1 MMPLTAMTAFFATEV
16 VLAAL
21 GVLRCPGCVTV
32 TTRAKVG
39 LSLAGDHVNTW

>member
-1 MMPLTAMTAFFATEV
+1 MPLTAMITFLATEL

-39 LSLAGDHVNTW
+39 LSFAGDQVNAW